1 MRYWKNCGADRA
13 KAHSIKINGSV
24 LFSFSSIVIC
34 CWLCHKKWNCS
45 IEHLYAFPET
55 DFEQNKKKKKRNNNT
70 HKNLRP
76 TIRKST
82 CVSFSFQFYSNHTI
96 YITSSHDSYYFVFF
110 FCISLSHSVFRPFL
124 CGLDW
129 FDVDVLRI
137 VPLPW
142 SVSSFWGLCLCCCT
156 GVYAWWA
163 LQCANIH
170 SLD

>member
-55 DFEQNKKKKKRNNNT
+55 DFEQRKKRNETKRNNNT

-96 YITSSHDSYYFVFF
+96 YNFFAWQLLFRVFLSFFLSLFFVH
-110 FCISLSHSVFRPFL
+110 FCVDLIGSMLMFWESFL
-124 CGLDW
+124 CH
-129 FDVDVLRI
+129 
-137 VPLPW
+137 
-142 SVSSFWGLCLCCCT
+142 GLCHHFEACACA
-156 GVYAWWA
+156 VA
-163 LQCANIH
+163 LVCMHDEHCSAQTFIR
-170 SLD
+170 